1 MSHRIEGTIERIN
14 GSLIVANFEE
24 EPKMGDLTEVG
35 TLKLMGEIVRLSEE
49 TAFIQC
55 YESTSGLKPGEPV
68 IDTGSPLVA
77 ELGPGLM
84 GQIVDGVER
93 SEMELWDLTGPFI
106 SRGTNIAPLNR
117 DKKWV
122 FKPKVK
128 AGDKVVG
135 GDVIGEVQETETFVH
150 RIIVPPQLS
159 GKITDIEEGEF
170 SVTDTVATL
179 KADTG
184 KVSDLTMM
192 QVWPVRVGRPIKE
205 RYSLSQPL
213 ITGQRVID
221 TFFPCGKGGAAA
233 IPGGFGTGKTV
244 TLQQIAKWS
253 DADIIVYIGC
263 GERGNEMA
271 DVVDQ
276 FPEIKDPRT
285 GRNLIE
291 RTIIVANVSN
301 MAVSAREASI
311 YMGLTIGE
319 YFRDQ
324 GYDVAIM
331 ADSTSRWAEALRD
344 ISGRLEEIPAEAG
357 YPAYLADRIAEIYE
371 RAGRVEVL
379 GSDERFGSLTLLG
392 AVSPPGGDY
401 SEPVTT
407 TTLRFIGTFWALDS
421 ELAYRRHFPAINW
434 LRSFTRYLNV
444 AERWWG
450 EFDETWGETR
460 GLALRILEEAAEIE
474 ETARIIGEK
483 ALPDDQRLVLL
494 AAEMLR
500 EGFLVQSAFHDV
512 DTFCPPE
519 KQVQLLKLFT
529 DFYESTRP
537 LIEEGIPIDQ
547 VRELDVIRDIMRLKE
562 REGTEPIN
570 DARRQMNNEILELK
584 RQYEVVQ
591 R

>member
-1 MSHRIEGTIERIN
+1 MAQRLEGTIERIN
-14 GSLIVANFEE
+14 GSLVVAQFTE
-24 EPKMGDLTEVG
+24 EPKMGDLIEVG
-35 TLKLMGEIVRLSEE
+35 QLNLMGEIVRLSEE
-49 TAFIQC
+49 TAYIQC
-55 YESTSGLKPGEPV
+55 FESTSGLKPGEPV
-68 IDTGSPLVA
+68 FDKGTPLIA

-84 GQIVDGVER
+84 GQILDGVER
-93 SEMELWDLTGPFI
+93 SETALLNLTGPFI
-106 SRGTNIAPLNR
+106 TRGTNIVPLNR
-117 DKKWV
+117 EKKWL

-128 AGDKVVG
+128 SGEVVESGDI
-135 GDVIGEVQETETFVH
+135 IGTVQETETFIH
-150 RIIVPPQLS
+150 RILLPLGLK
-159 GKITDIEEGEF
+159 GKIKYIEEGEF
-170 SVTDTVATL
+170 TVTDVIGVLETEKGEV
-179 KADTG
+179 
-184 KVSDLTMM
+184 DLTMM
-192 QVWPVRVGRPIKE
+192 QVWPVRRSRPIKE
-205 RYSLSQPL
+205 RLALNAPL

-221 TFFPCGKGGAAA
+221 TFFPCAKGGASA

-271 DVVDQ
+271 DVVEQ

-291 RTIIVANVSN
+291 RTIIIANVSN

-311 YMGLTIGE
+311 YMGITIGE

-357 YPAYLADRIAEIYE
+357 FPAYLADRVAEIYE
-371 RAGRVEVL
+371 RAGRVKVL
-379 GSDERFGSLTLLG
+379 GKDDRYGSLTLLG

-421 ELAYRRHFPAINW
+421 QLAYRRHFPAINW

-444 AERWWG
+444 AARWWSG
-450 EFDETWGETR
+450 YEQRWEDVR
-460 GLALRILEEAAEIE
+460 AQALRILEEAAEIE

-494 AAEMLR
+494 VAEMLR
-500 EGFLVQSAFHDV
+500 EGFLVQSAFHEV
-512 DTFCPPE
+512 DTYCPPD
-519 KQVQLLKLFT
+519 KQVKLLKLFS
-529 DFYESTRP
+529 DFYNQTRP
-537 LIEEGIPIDQ
+537 LIEQGIPNDQ
-547 VRELDVIRDIMRLKE
+547 IRDLSVIREIMRLKE
-562 REGTEPIN
+562 REGTEPIDQARATMN
-570 DARRQMNNEILELK
+570 DEIRALK
-584 RQYEVVQ
+584 VQYEVK
-591 R
+591 